1 MTLMQYEIREVDE
14 LSHHGITGQRWGI
27 RRFQNK
33 DGSLTDEGRKRYGYT
48 GVGSF
53 KESFPAFTKW
63 GVKAKEK
70 TSEIKESHKQK
81 KAERKEIK
89 HNKLVESGRP
99 EDIKKH
105 INELSA
111 DELDTVQKRFA
122 KEIAV
127 RDQISKIAN
136 SDKPVPDTKAK
147 DPSKAVT
154 DATQFLRANTTNLD
168 VSVTKAKNFYNT
180 VTMINNSLRKNSSG
194 TRGLTAGQSGYMKPI
209 S

>member
-53 KESFPAFTKW
+53 RESFPTFTKW

-70 TSEIKESHKQK
+70 NGEIKESHKQK
-81 KAERKEIK
+81 KAERKEEK

-127 RDQISKIAN
+127 RDQISEIAN

-147 DPSKAVT
+147 NPSKAVT
-154 DATQFLRANTTNLD
+154 NAIEFLKQNTTNLNA
-168 VSVTKAKNFYNT
+168 SANQAKNFYNT
-180 VTMINNSLRKNSSG
+180 VATINNSLRENPSG
-194 TRGLTAGQSGYMKPI
+194 TRGLIAGQPGYMTPI